1 MNNIDSDNKSTKSPF
16 RGLGLEVIGFDINGC
31 IAAEKAGAD
40 RIELCASPAEGG
52 TTPSY
57 GLIKMAKE
65 KLTIDVFPIIRPRGG
80 DFLYNDEE
88 FEVIKSEIKVC
99 KVFGCNGVV
108 IGMLNADG
116 TIDKERCKQLVELAY
131 PLPVTF
137 HRAFDRVINVEEALE
152 DVIEIG
158 CKRILT
164 SGLKPTAT
172 EGIDR
177 LTNLVKQANNRIIIM
192 PGSGV
197 RSDNIEDLAKT
208 TGATEF
214 HTSARINLPSNMKA
228 TNSSMNEE
236 LKSVA
241 VDEDEVKK
249 IKDILNRL

>member
-1 MNNIDSDNKSTKSPF
+1 MDNRDSDNKGTKSPF

-40 RIELCASPAEGG
+40 RIELCASPSEGG

-57 GLIKMAKE
+57 GLIKMAKD
-65 KLTIDVFPIIRPRGG
+65 KLAIDIFPIIRPRGG

-88 FEVIKSEIKVC
+88 FEVMKSEIKVC

-108 IGMLNADG
+108 IGMLNANG
-116 TIDKERCKQLVELAY
+116 TIDKERCKQLVALAH

-137 HRAFDRVINVEEALE
+137 HRAFDRVINVEQTLE

-164 SGLKPTAT
+164 SGLKPTAI
-172 EGIDR
+172 EGAAT
-177 LTNLVKQANNRIIIM
+177 LTNLIKQANNRIIIM

-197 RSDNIEDLAKT
+197 RSDNIAALAET
-208 TGATEF
+208 TGAVEF
-214 HTSARINLPSNMKA
+214 HTSARILAESKMNAININMK
-228 TNSSMNEE
+228 EE

-241 VDEDEVKK
+241 VDEEEVKK
-249 IKDILNRL
+249 IKDILNSL